1 MSMDNTLP
9 AGLTTLPGDHTLW
22 ERVFTLNP
30 LVVIGTRD
38 CSRVVDLAPKDL
50 AIPMS
55 WENHFGFVCA
65 PSHRTYQNIIRTR
78 VFTVSYPK
86 PTQLVI
92 ASLTAAPRCDDGTK
106 PELAALPVFEA
117 QVLDGVLLRDAYL
130 CFECRLDRF
139 VEGLGG
145 NSLVIGRI
153 AAAHVDTEYLRDE
166 ARDDHDLIYRSP
178 LLAYLHPGRT
188 ARVSETFSFPF
199 PAGFKR

>member
-1 MSMDNTLP
+1 MINPLP
-9 AGLTTLPGDHTLW
+9 ARLTTLPGDHTLW
-22 ERVFTLNP
+22 DRVFTLNP

-38 CSRVVDLAPKDL
+38 CSRVADLAPKHL

-65 PSHRTYQNIIRTR
+65 PSHRTFQNITRTR

-86 PTQLVI
+86 PTQLVL
-92 ASLTAAPRCDDGTK
+92 ASLAAGPRCDDGTK
-106 PELAALPVFEA
+106 AELAALPVFEA
-117 QVLDGVLLRDAYL
+117 QVVDGVLLCDAYL

-153 AAAHVDTEYLRDE
+153 AAAYVDTEYLRDE

-178 LLAYLHPGRT
+178 LLAYVHPGRT
-188 ARVSETFSFPF
+188 ARVSETLSFPF
-199 PAGFKR
+199 PVGFKR

>member
-1 MSMDNTLP
+1 MTGTLP
-9 AGLTTLPGDHTLW
+9 AGLTTLPGDHTVW

-30 LVVIGTRD
+30 LVIVGTRD
-38 CSRVVDLAPKDL
+38 VSRVADLAPKHL

-65 PSHRTYQNIIRTR
+65 PRHRTFQNIIRTR

-86 PTQLVI
+86 PTQLVL
-92 ASLTAAPRCDDGTK
+92 ASLAAAPRCDDGTK
-106 PELAALPVFEA
+106 AELAALPVFEA
-117 QVLDGVLLRDAYL
+117 QVVDGVLLCDAYL
-130 CFECRLDRF
+130 YLECRLFRI
-139 VEGLGG
+139 VEGLGS
-145 NSLVIGRI
+145 NSLIIGTI

-178 LLAYLHPGRT
+178 LLAYVHPGRT

>member
-1 MSMDNTLP
+1 LDSC
-9 AGLTTLPGDHTLW
+9 AR
-22 ERVFTLNP
+22 RVT
-30 LVVIGTRD
+30 
-38 CSRVVDLAPKDL
+38 A
-50 AIPMS
+50 
-55 WENHFGFVCA
+55 
-65 PSHRTYQNIIRTR
+65 RTR
-78 VFTVSYPK
+78 TSSARGC
-86 PTQLVI
+86 LRSAI
-92 ASLTAAPRCDDGTK
+92 
-106 PELAALPVFEA
+106 VFEA

-188 ARVSETFSFPF
+188 ARVSETLSFPF

>member
-1 MSMDNTLP
+1 MTKTLP
-9 AGLTTLPGDHTLW
+9 MGLTTLPSDHTVW

-30 LVVIGTRD
+30 LVIVGTRD
-38 CSRVVDLAPKDL
+38 VSRVADLAPKHL

-65 PSHRTYQNIIRTR
+65 PRHRTFQNIVRTR

-86 PTQLVI
+86 PTQLVL
-92 ASLTAAPRCDDGTK
+92 ASLAAAPRCEDGTK
-106 PELAALPVFEA
+106 AELAALPVFEA
-117 QVLDGVLLRDAYL
+117 QVIDGVLLCDAYL
-130 CFECRLDRF
+130 YLECRLFRI
-139 VEGLGG
+139 VEALGS
-145 NSLVIGRI
+145 NSLIIGTI

-178 LLAYLHPGRT
+178 LLAYVHPGRT